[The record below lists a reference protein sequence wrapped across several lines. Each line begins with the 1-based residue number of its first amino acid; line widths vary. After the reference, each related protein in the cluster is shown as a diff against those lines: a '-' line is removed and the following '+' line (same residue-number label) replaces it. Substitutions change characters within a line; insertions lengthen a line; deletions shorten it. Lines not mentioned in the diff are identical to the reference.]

1 MSNTSRTQK
10 PRFQP
15 GDHVAVTTPGLYR
28 DKQGVVT
35 EVSQPLGDFVYR
47 YRVQLAD
54 GISTTFFGFELRTL
68 SENKTA

>member
-1 MSNTSRTQK
+1 MSNTVRTQK

-15 GDHVAVTTPGLYR
+15 GDHVAVTSPGVYR
-28 DKQGVVT
+28 HKQGVVI
-35 EVSQPLGDFVYR
+35 EVSQPSGDFVYR

-54 GISTTFFGFELRTL
+54 GIATTFFGFELRTL